1 MISKWNHKMYLMLNG
16 LFLFLVIKSMQKTL
30 KTSVKSKKQYI
41 TLSSLKV
48 NIQLKPGE
56 INFR

>member
-1 MISKWNHKMYLMLNG
+1 MISKWNRKIYLTLNG
-16 LFLFLVIKSMQKTL
+16 FFLFLVIKSMQKTL

>member
-1 MISKWNHKMYLMLNG
+1 MISKWNHNMHLILNG
-16 LFLFLVIKSMQKTL
+16 FFLFLVIKSMQKTL

>member
-1 MISKWNHKMYLMLNG
+1 MLNG

-41 TLSSLKV
+41 TLSSLKF